1 MTTASIAALPHRALI
16 TVSGPDWAGFL
27 KGLCTAHIDEIV
39 EETARGKFH
48 KLHYGAFLRPQGKMI
63 CDVLLHAV
71 SADEIW
77 LDVPLS
83 ERDELLAKLNMY
95 KLRAKVTIAALDHP
109 VYVAFGGDL
118 PKGFMVDPRE
128 SIIDAAFGFA
138 YAPQSAPPQSTAKTD
153 DWRAFRYV
161 HGLAEAGTDFGK
173 DDLYAIDANLDLLAA
188 IDFHKGCY
196 VGQEL
201 TSRMKRRGQIKNRI
215 LGFRYDG
222 DAPAVGTEILNI
234 DKRAGEVLVATQGYG
249 LALMRID
256 RRDGELTTDGQPL
269 TLNIPGW
276 IAPAL
281 PEIISE

>member
-1 MTTASIAALPHRALI
+1 MTTASVTALPHRTLI
-16 TVSGPDWAGFL
+16 AVSGPDWARFL
-27 KGLCTAHIDEIV
+27 KGLCTAHIDDIV
-39 EETARGKFH
+39 EETARGEFH
-48 KLHYGAFLRPQGKMI
+48 RLHYGAFLRPQGKMI

-83 ERDELLAKLNMY
+83 ERDDLLAKLNMY
-95 KLRAKVTIAALDHP
+95 KLRAKVTITALDHP

-118 PKGFMVDPRE
+118 PEGFMADQRG
-128 SIIDAAFGFA
+128 SIIDTAFGFV
-138 YAPQSAPPQSTAKTD
+138 YAPQTSTISPD
-153 DWRAFRYV
+153 DWRAFRYA
-161 HGLAEAGTDFGK
+161 HSLAEAGADFGR

-215 LGFRYDG
+215 LGFRYEG
-222 DAPAVGTEILNI
+222 DTPSAGAEILNI
-234 DKRAGEVLVATQGYG
+234 DKRAGEVLAAAQGYG
-249 LALMRID
+249 LAFMRID
-256 RRDGELTTDGQPL
+256 RRDGALMADSRPIS
-269 TLNIPGW
+269 LNIPAW

-281 PEIISE
+281 REITAE

>member
-1 MTTASIAALPHRALI
+1 MTALSHRALS
-16 TVSGPDWAGFL
+16 TVSGPDWASFL
-27 KGLCTAHIDEIV
+27 KGLCTAHIDEVV
-39 EETARGKFH
+39 EETARGEFH
-48 KLHYGAFLRPQGKMI
+48 KLYYGAFLRPQGKMI

-95 KLRAKVTIAALDHP
+95 RLRAKVTIDALDEP
-109 VYVAFGGDL
+109 VYVAFGGSL
-118 PKGFMVDPRE
+118 PEGFITDPRG
-128 SIIDAAFGFA
+128 SIIDATFGFA
-138 YAPQSAPPQSTAKTD
+138 YAPQAETASPD
-153 DWRAFRYV
+153 DWRAFRFA
-161 HGLAEAGTDFGK
+161 HGLAEAGTDFSK
-173 DDLYAIDANLDLLAA
+173 DALYAIDANLDLLAA

-215 LGFRYDG
+215 LGFRYEG
-222 DAPAVGTEILNI
+222 KAPAAGAEILNI
-234 DKRAGEVLVATQGYG
+234 DKRAGEVLAATQGYG

-256 RRDGELTTDGQPL
+256 RREGDLIADDQPI
-269 TLNIPGW
+269 TLMIPGW

-281 PEIISE
+281 PEMTPE

>member
-1 MTTASIAALPHRALI
+1 MTTASIASLPHRALI
-16 TVSGPDWAGFL
+16 AVSGPDWARFL

-39 EETARGKFH
+39 EETVMGAFH
-48 KLHYGAFLRPQGKMI
+48 RLHNGAFLRPQGKMI

-95 KLRAKVTIAALDHP
+95 KLRAQVTIAALDHP
-109 VYVAFGGDL
+109 VYVVFGGEL
-118 PKGFMVDPRE
+118 PEGLMADPRG
-128 SIIDAAFGFA
+128 SIIDASFGFA
-138 YAPQSAPPQSTAKTD
+138 YAPQGETATAD
-153 DWRAFRYV
+153 DWRAFRYARS
-161 HGLAEAGTDFGK
+161 LAEAGTDFGP
-173 DDLYAIDANLDLLAA
+173 DDFYAIDANLDLLAA

-222 DAPAVGTEILNI
+222 EAPAAGGEILNV
-234 DKRAGEVLVATQGYG
+234 DKRAGEVLAATQGYG

-256 RRDGELTTDGQPL
+256 RREGALTADGRPIS
-269 TLNIPGW
+269 LNIPAW
-276 IAPAL
+276 IAPSL
-281 PEIISE
+281 PEITSQ

>member
-1 MTTASIAALPHRALI
+1 MTTVSVTALPHRALI
-16 TVSGPDWAGFL
+16 AVSGPDWARFL

-39 EETARGKFH
+39 EETARGEFH
-48 KLHYGAFLRPQGKMI
+48 RLHYGAFLRPQGKMI

-83 ERDELLAKLNMY
+83 ERDDLLAKLNMY
-95 KLRAKVTIAALDHP
+95 KLRAKVTITTLDHP
-109 VYVAFGGDL
+109 VFVAFGGDL
-118 PKGFMVDPRE
+118 PEGFMVDPRG
-128 SIIDAAFGFA
+128 SIIDAPFGFV
-138 YAPQSAPPQSTAKTD
+138 YTPQSETAKAD
-153 DWRAFRYV
+153 DWRAFRYA
-161 HGLAEAGTDFGK
+161 HGLAEVGTDFGK

-222 DAPAVGTEILNI
+222 EAPAAGAEILNI
-234 DKRAGEVLVATQGYG
+234 DKRAGEVLAATQGYG

-256 RRDGELTTDGQPL
+256 RREGDLTAGDTAL
-269 TLNIPGW
+269 TLVIPVW

-281 PEIISE
+281 PEITAE

>member
-1 MTTASIAALPHRALI
+1 MTTASITALPHRALI
-16 TVSGPDWAGFL
+16 AVSGPDWASFL

-39 EETARGKFH
+39 EETAGGVFH

-95 KLRAKVTIAALDHP
+95 KLRARVTLAAPDHP
-109 VYVAFGGDL
+109 VYVAFDGGL
-118 PKGFMVDPRE
+118 PAGFMADPRG
-128 SIIDAAFGFA
+128 SIIDATFGLA
-138 YAPQSAPPQSTAKTD
+138 YTPQNETATTD
-153 DWRAFRYV
+153 DWRTFRYA

-215 LGFRYDG
+215 LGFRYEG
-222 DAPAVGTEILNI
+222 EAPEPGTEILNI
-234 DKRAGEVLVATQGYG
+234 DKRAGETLAAVRGDG

-256 RRDGELTTDGQPL
+256 RSEGALSIDGKPV
-269 TLNIPGW
+269 TLNIPAW
-276 IAPAL
+276 IAPGL
-281 PEIISE
+281 PEITTE

>member
-1 MTTASIAALPHRALI
+1 MTIASITHLPQRALI
-16 TVSGPDWAGFL
+16 AVSGPDWASFL
-27 KGLCTAHIDEIV
+27 KGLCTAHIDVIV
-39 EETARGKFH
+39 EETARGAFH
-48 KLHYGAFLRPQGKMI
+48 KPHYGAFLRPQGKMI

-109 VYVAFGGDL
+109 VYVAFGGGL
-118 PKGFMVDPRE
+118 PSGFMADPRG

-138 YAPQSAPPQSTAKTD
+138 YAPQSETATAD
-153 DWRAFRYV
+153 DWRAFRFA
-161 HGLAEAGTDFGK
+161 HGLAEAGSDFGK

-215 LGFRYDG
+215 LGFRYEG
-222 DAPAVGTEILNI
+222 EAPMAGAEILNI
-234 DKRAGEVLVATQGYG
+234 DKRAGEVLAATQGYG
-249 LALMRID
+249 VALMRID
-256 RRDGELTTDGQPL
+256 RREGNLIADDKPL
-269 TLNIPGW
+269 TLIVPNW

-281 PEIISE
+281 PEITTE